1 MKNHLSFLAI
11 TALLLSA
18 SIPTPARAATAGDL
32 IKCDDFSSVYY
43 LAEDG
48 NRYVFPNEK
57 IYYSWYPD
65 FVDVKTVSCEDLAT
79 ITLGDRIVY
88 QAGTRLVKLPSA
100 PTVYAVEDNGVLR
113 PIASEEQ
120 AIALYGNDWTERVDD
135 LSEAFW
141 SSFTVGEDLVNDEIP
156 DGTIIKDDN
165 GDLFRMDNG
174 EVVEINAILDTDD
187 EDVLDDHA
195 IDHNELEARIGITV
209 ALTHVTA
216 EQAVTIL
223 TELLEELKAVHVDDD
238 EKVEVPEFDEDEEDE
253 LDQALDAS
261 DAIADAREEI
271 ADAEVDITED
281 AADGKNI
288 SESEDYLSDAMEHLA
303 EAETAYGKGE
313 YTDAEAHADEA
324 KHAAMWA
331 RGKAVDTIKE
341 VEDEEEDESQ
351 EDGED
356 ETADD
361 RDDEEDTEDESEDTR
376 SDSDD
381 ATTDTATDDDSEDAD
396 GHE

>member
-18 SIPTPARAATAGDL
+18 GIPMPAQAATAGDL

-120 AIALYGNDWTERVDD
+120 AIALYGDDWAERVDD

-141 SSFTVGEDLVNDEIP
+141 SSFTVGEELDDDEIP

-253 LDQALDAS
+253 LDQVIDAG

-271 ADAEVDITED
+271 ADAEADIAED
-281 AADGKNI
+281 AADGKDV
-288 SESEDYLSDAMEHLA
+288 SESEDYLSDAIEHLA
-303 EAETAYGKGE
+303 EAETAYGKGA

-341 VEDEEEDESQ
+341 EDSEEEDDDDQQDE
-351 EDGED
+351 EDVVTEELNDEEDVGDAGDDSD
-356 ETADD
+356 ETDSE
-361 RDDEEDTEDESEDTR
+361 RDEEDTDD
-376 SDSDD
+376 SDSDGE
-381 ATTDTATDDDSEDAD
+381 DDE
-396 GHE
+396 